1 MIVSDASLAALL
13 LTNRLVD
20 VGAKPL
26 SAGEYWAL
34 VAKVPDLD
42 VLLGADEAAVAQLLG
57 DDKMEAGRIIALLDA
72 TTAFAYE
79 RERLEEEGIRVLSTF
94 DPAFPARLIERLGTT
109 CPASLTV
116 AGPVEWLSAGGLG
129 VVGSRDASPEAL
141 EVARSAAQIAVDAG
155 VPVISGLARGVDQES
170 MAGALDGGGAVVG
183 IPAEGLRVV
192 ARNPE
197 VRRPG
202 SQRRVVH
209 RQPLRTGDAV
219 HRRQCDGAQQDRLR
233 PCRCHA
239 RRVLRQRIRRH
250 VGGREG
256 SDRRGFGPV
265 AVWSGDGAGP
275 GNAALVALGGTSVTD
290 IHKVFE
296 VAGDHRSRRCRHRCS
311 DRGAGRWTEEI
322 QVAVIEP

>member
-1 MIVSDASLAALL
+1 MSDASLAALL

-34 VAKVPDLD
+34 IAKVPNLD

-57 DDKMEAGRIIALLDA
+57 DDKLEAGRITALLDA

-79 RERLEEEGIRVLSTF
+79 RERLEEEGIRLLSTF

-109 CPASLTV
+109 CPAFLTV

-141 EVARSAAQIAVDAG
+141 EVARSAAQVAVDAG
-155 VPVISGLARGVDQES
+155 VPVVSGLARGIDQES

-183 IPAEGLRVV
+183 IPAEGLRVA
-192 ARNPE
+192 ARSPE
-197 VRRPG
+197 VRRRVHSGELCIASPYAPAMRFTAGNAMGRNKIVYGLADVTLVVCSDNG
-202 SQRRVVH
+202 SGG
-209 RQPLRTGDAV
+209 TWE
-219 HRRQCDGAQQDRLR
+219 GAKE
-233 PCRCHA
+233 A
-239 RRVLRQRIRRH
+239 I
-250 VGGREG
+250 
-256 SDRRGFGPV
+256 RRGFGPV

-275 GNAALVALGGTSVTD
+275 GNAALVALGGTPITDVHNVFDVTGRPGEP
-290 IHKVFE
+290 KVQGSLF
-296 VAGDHRSRRCRHRCS
+296 
-311 DRGAGRWTEEI
+311 
-322 QVAVIEP
+322 